1 MPLTEPAFKISDVIQ
16 RVNQPEAIGVVADV
30 RPESQTQ
37 TWNYV
42 VQFPEGRRTV
52 TENAIQL
59 YVPTSDP
66 WDCLAKNRLSGWEH
80 FVYTLTYHRLRYP
93 PARIARSFASARTQF
108 YPHQFKP
115 VLKFLE
121 NSGKRLLI
129 ADDVGL
135 GKTIE
140 AGYILRELDMRQGRL
155 DRVLVLVP
163 ARLVP
168 KWKKEMRNRFDE
180 PFDAV
185 KGSEIIGQAERLLRG
200 RELDTFR
207 WIISYE
213 SARTEEVRQALEETQ
228 LPIDLWI
235 ADEAHRMRNPETLQ
249 HKVGAALS
257 RSADNIVFLSATPVQ
272 TALENLWHLLR
283 LLSAEEFRDFP
294 VFEQQMR
301 SNLFLLKAQRALAE
315 HPPDMERAHG
325 AWSKFREISTSM
337 SRPTTEFSRSVE
349 ERMNAAQLDH
359 RGLVELQ
366 GDIGLLSPTAH
377 IISRTRKV
385 DALPNRPLRN
395 AGWVSVALSDEERR
409 IYDSV
414 EELCRMA
421 WGQRAG
427 SWGFQM
433 SLLMAYRITASCIPA
448 AMVYFGEK
456 LRGISSNSQG
466 MNEFEVEEDDADND
480 RGDETVWTVK
490 DARDR
495 IQRILDSHKD
505 ASFKDSKLTT
515 LTETLERLWD
525 EDRKA
530 QRPRRKVVLFSYF
543 RRTLE
548 YLSRSLR
555 QSGHENQMIH
565 GGVPVDEREHAIDDF
580 LERPE
585 FPLLLTSEVG
595 GEGIDLQKACVVI
608 NYDLPWNP
616 MVVEQRIGRVDR
628 IGQES
633 PIIYVINFVVE
644 HSVEERILGRLL
656 TRIRI
661 FEESI
666 GELDEII
673 GDQIEELAK
682 KTLRG
687 ELADD
692 DLERVLR
699 QTEDAIGHRVTE
711 ARKMLSNVDSLL
723 AADQALMDEI
733 NAVVGERQIPAEREL
748 LLFLNRFLEKRYPG
762 CQLPNEAIR
771 QVVSV
776 DLHGP
781 LAHEIE
787 QCSASLG
794 DDSLVFARRIGTGSI
809 SLTLSRD
816 AAYRHS
822 RAELVH
828 LNHPIC
834 RFAIAELQKSNTEHG
849 AAFSLGIRP
858 GILPEGEY
866 LFLLAFLHIPTFRP
880 SNKMVLIVANRESR
894 NLLTDPEQT
903 TRLLLEILENGQ
915 DTRSQSLP
923 DPQFVSLKER
933 LLGGLNELK
942 NELEARERKLD
953 QARREQRYATQVAG
967 FEFRLSR
974 AQERL
979 DRLRESGAQDFAVRM
994 ARFQAAKAQ
1003 KERDTFVQ
1011 AKPTSAWT
1019 GIEPEEVAVGMLY
1032 VAEKF

>member
-1 MPLTEPAFKISDVIQ
+1 MPAHQAIFAIGDIIQ

-30 RPESQTQ
+30 RAETQTN

-52 TENAIQL
+52 TENAIQKYL
-59 YVPTSDP
+59 PSADP
-66 WDCLAKNRLSGWEH
+66 WDGLAKSQFSGWDH

-93 PARIARSFASARTQF
+93 PARIARSFASARTHF

-115 VLKFLE
+115 VIKFLE

-140 AGYILRELDMRQGRL
+140 AGYILRELDMRQGHL
-155 DRVLVLVP
+155 DRVLVVVP
-163 ARLVP
+163 ARLVT
-168 KWKKEMRNRFDE
+168 KWKKELRNRFDE
-180 PFDAV
+180 TFEVV
-185 KGSEIIGQAERLLRG
+185 KGSEIKAQAERLLKG
-200 RELDTFR
+200 RELDSFR

-213 SARTEEVRQALEETQ
+213 SARTEEVQQALEATQ

-235 ADEAHRMRNPETLQ
+235 ADEAHRMRNPDTLQ

-283 LLSAEEFRDFP
+283 LLSPEEFRELP

-301 SNLFLLKAQRALAE
+301 ANLFLLRTQRALAQ
-315 HPPDMERAHG
+315 HPPNFDQARE
-325 AWSKFREISTSM
+325 AWSQFRGASLGTPI
-337 SRPTTEFSRSVE
+337 TEFSRSVE
-349 ERMNAAQLDH
+349 ERIKASPLG
-359 RGLVELQ
+359 RREIVELQ
-366 GDIGLLSPTAH
+366 GDLGLLSPTAH

-385 DALPNRPLRN
+385 EALPNRPLRD
-395 AGWVSVALSDEERR
+395 AGWVSVRLSEEERA
-409 IYDSV
+409 IYNSV

-421 WGQRAG
+421 WGQTAG

-448 AMVYFGEK
+448 AMAYFDEK
-456 LRGISSNSQG
+456 LRGMAQRTPPLG
-466 MNEFEVEEDDADND
+466 EFEVEEDDADTEA
-480 RGDETVWTVK
+480 GEQTVWTVK

-495 IQRILDSHKD
+495 IQRVLDSYKD
-505 ASFKDSKLTT
+505 SRVEDSKLTT
-515 LTETLERLWD
+515 LAQTLERLWA
-525 EDRKA
+525 EDRRA
-530 QRPRRKVVLFSYF
+530 NRERRKVVLFSYF

-548 YLSRSLR
+548 YLARSLR
-555 QSGHENQMIH
+555 ALGYANEMIH
-565 GGVPVDEREHAIDDF
+565 GGISVDDRERSIDDF
-580 LERPE
+580 LERSDV
-585 FPLLLTSEVG
+585 PLLLTSEVG

-633 PIIYVINFVVE
+633 PIIYIINFVVE

-666 GELDEII
+666 GELDDII
-673 GDQIEELAK
+673 GGQIEELAK

-687 ELADD
+687 ELVDS
-692 DLERVLR
+692 DLETVLR

-711 ARKMLSNVDSLL
+711 ARRMLSHVDSLL
-723 AADQALMDEI
+723 AADQALLDEI
-733 NAVVGERQIPAEREL
+733 NAVVGERQIPAEKEL

-762 CQLPNEAIR
+762 CQLPDEAVR
-771 QVVSV
+771 QVVAV
-776 DLHGP
+776 DFHGP
-781 LAHEIE
+781 LAAEME
-787 QCSASLG
+787 QKSLTLG
-794 DDSLVFARRIGTGSI
+794 DDVLIFARRLGTGSI

-816 AAYRHS
+816 AAYRHPRS
-822 RAELVH
+822 ELVH
-828 LNHPIC
+828 LNHPLC
-834 RFAIAELQKSNTEHG
+834 RFAISELQKNKTQHG
-849 AAFSLGIRP
+849 ATFSLAIGTDV
-858 GILPEGEY
+858 LPAGEY

-880 SNKMVLIVANRESR
+880 SNKMVL
-894 NLLTDPEQT
+894 LLVTMDNGTLFADTELT
-903 TRLLLEILENGQ
+903 TRVLLEILENGC
-915 DTRSQSLP
+915 DIRSSPMSQEQLAR
-923 DPQFVSLKER
+923 LKES
-933 LLGGLNELK
+933 LLGSLGELK

-953 QARREQRYATQVAG
+953 QARREQQFASQAAG
-967 FEFRLSR
+967 FEFRLTR
-974 AQERL
+974 ARERL
-979 DRLRESGAQDFAVRM
+979 EGLVSSGAQDFAVRM
-994 ARFQAAKAQ
+994 ARFQLTKAE
-1003 KERDTFVQ
+1003 KERDSFRQ
-1011 AKPTSAWT
+1011 ASPTSEWG
-1019 GIEPEEVAVGMLY
+1019 GIEPEEIAVGLLH
-1032 VAEKF
+1032 VRETL